1 MEPSYFQL
9 GSEYTRDILAWLRSR
24 ELSTPG
30 CRQQVLLELSHEE
43 PNLFWFSLPSLQV
56 DATWLIGVQRWG
68 KFILKLESGGHH
80 FARHEG
86 INQVQVAGKLGLS
99 SATLHL
105 ALRIVDLF
113 MDGHDIQVGTTQNW
127 CEFTPHVLP
136 ALRSHSYTWC
146 VLGRCC
152 WQVRWRRGNNLFIS
166 RVATGH

>member
-1 MEPSYFQL
+1 M
-9 GSEYTRDILAWLRSR
+9 
-24 ELSTPG
+24 
-30 CRQQVLLELSHEE
+30 
-43 PNLFWFSLPSLQV
+43 
-56 DATWLIGVQRWG
+56 
-68 KFILKLESGGHH
+68 SGGHH

-127 CEFTPHVLP
+127 CEITPHVLP

-152 WQVRWRRGNNLFIS
+152 WQARWKRGNNSFIS
-166 RVATGH
+166 QSRCQRLVSNENLHQPKLTINFRDGTMPRCSQLNLFVKNYFPLADFVNLEFVMLAYFNWNLVR